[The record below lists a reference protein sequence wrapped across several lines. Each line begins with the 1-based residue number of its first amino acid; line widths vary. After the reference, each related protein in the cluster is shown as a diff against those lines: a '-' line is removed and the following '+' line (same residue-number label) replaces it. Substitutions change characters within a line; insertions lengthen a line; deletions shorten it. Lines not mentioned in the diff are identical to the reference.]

1 VWGSELTRWNRTV
14 RRDGV
19 RARVLDDSR
28 SVAAVNNAIN
38 TAELDPSVRPADDL
52 FRHVNGRWI
61 DRTEIPADRAVA
73 GSFTDLRD
81 EAEAAVRDILE
92 EARDGS
98 APPGSEARKI
108 GDLYAS
114 FMDEEAIETAGR
126 TPIESDLADIDSVTS
141 VPALVHRIGVFERI
155 GVGGTFGLYVAPD
168 AHDPHRNVLHM
179 VQGGIGLPDESYYT
193 DEQFADVRAAYVEH
207 IAAMLTLAGLDDADA
222 RAERVMRLETD
233 LAALHW
239 DRVACRDAQ
248 RTYNPMDRA
257 ELDELSTFDWSGW
270 LEGSQFDP
278 TVLAQV
284 VVAQPSFFTEYAE
297 LLTDERLADWRD
309 WARWNIVHAAAP
321 YLPAAF
327 VEENFD
333 FYGRTLSGTTQ
344 LRDRWKRGVGLVER
358 SMGEAIGKI
367 YVDRHYPPAARA
379 RMDEL
384 IGNLVEAY
392 RDSINGLDW
401 MGETTRKKALTKL
414 DAFTP
419 KVGHPVE
426 WREYDSLAIDRSGL
440 WDNVRRVSAF
450 QTAYELAKLD
460 EPVDRNE
467 WFMTPQTVNAYYNPT
482 MNEIVFPAAIL
493 QPPFFHADADDAVN
507 YGAIGAVIG
516 HEIGH
521 GFDDQGSHYD
531 GEGRLSN
538 WWTDDDRA
546 AFEART
552 SRLIDQYA
560 ALSPSEAPD
569 HNVNGAL
576 TIGENIGDLGGLSIA
591 YKAYRIAQGDD
602 PPPEIDGL
610 TGDQRF
616 FLAWAQ
622 TWQTKLRPAEA
633 VRRLTIDP
641 HAPAQFRCNQVVRNI
656 DAFYAAFGVTEA
668 DGLWLDEEQRV
679 SIW

>member
-1 VWGSELTRWNRTV
+1 M
-14 RRDGV
+14 
-19 RARVLDDSR
+19 
-28 SVAAVNNAIN
+28 NNAIN

-440 WDNVRRVSAF
+440 WDNVRR
-450 QTAYELAKLD
+450 
-460 EPVDRNE
+460 
-467 WFMTPQTVNAYYNPT
+467 
-482 MNEIVFPAAIL
+482 
-493 QPPFFHADADDAVN
+493 
-507 YGAIGAVIG
+507 
-516 HEIGH
+516 
-521 GFDDQGSHYD
+521 
-531 GEGRLSN
+531 
-538 WWTDDDRA
+538 
-546 AFEART
+546 
-552 SRLIDQYA
+552 
-560 ALSPSEAPD
+560 
-569 HNVNGAL
+569 
-576 TIGENIGDLGGLSIA
+576 
-591 YKAYRIAQGDD
+591 
-602 PPPEIDGL
+602 
-610 TGDQRF
+610 
-616 FLAWAQ
+616 
-622 TWQTKLRPAEA
+622 
-633 VRRLTIDP
+633 
-641 HAPAQFRCNQVVRNI
+641 
-656 DAFYAAFGVTEA
+656 
-668 DGLWLDEEQRV
+668 
-679 SIW
+679 

>member
-1 VWGSELTRWNRTV
+1 
-14 RRDGV
+14 
-19 RARVLDDSR
+19 
-28 SVAAVNNAIN
+28 
-38 TAELDPSVRPADDL
+38 
-52 FRHVNGRWI
+52 
-61 DRTEIPADRAVA
+61 
-73 GSFTDLRD
+73 
-81 EAEAAVRDILE
+81 
-92 EARDGS
+92 
-98 APPGSEARKI
+98 
-108 GDLYAS
+108 
-114 FMDEEAIETAGR
+114 
-126 TPIESDLADIDSVTS
+126 DLADVDSVTS
-141 VPALVHRIGVFERI
+141 VAALVHRLGVFERI
-155 GVGGTFGLYVAPD
+155 GVGGAFGLYVAPD
-168 AHDPHRNVLHM
+168 AHDPDRNVLHL

-193 DEQFADVRAAYVEH
+193 DEQFADVRAAYVKH
-207 IAAMLTLAGLDDADA
+207 IAAMFTLAGLDDAA
-222 RAERVMRLETD
+222 ERAERVMRLETD

-257 ELDELSTFDWSGW
+257 GLDELSPFDWSGW
-270 LEGSQFDP
+270 LDGSEFDP

-284 VVAQPSFFTEYAE
+284 VVAQPSFFTEYAGLMSE
-297 LLTDERLADWRD
+297 ERLADWRD
-309 WARWNIVHAAAP
+309 WSRWNIIHAAAP

-327 VEENFD
+327 VDENFD
-333 FYGRTLSGTTQ
+333 FYGRTLSGTAQ
-344 LRDRWKRGVGLVER
+344 LRDRWKRGVGLVEM

-367 YVDRHYPPAARA
+367 YVDRHYPPTARA

-384 IGNLVEAY
+384 IANLVEAY
-392 RDSINGLDW
+392 RDSINALDW
-401 MGETTRKKALTKL
+401 MGEATRKKALAKL

-426 WREYDSLAIDRSGL
+426 WREYESLDVDRSGL
-440 WDNVRRVSAF
+440 WDNARRVSAF
-450 QTAYELAKLD
+450 QTAYELAKLA

-531 GEGRLSN
+531 GHGKLAN
-538 WWTDDDRA
+538 WWTDGDRA
-546 AFEART
+546 AFEERT
-552 SRLIDQYA
+552 TRLIDQYA
-560 ALSPSEAPD
+560 ALSPAEAPD
-569 HNVNGAL
+569 RNVNGAL

-591 YKAYRIAQGDD
+591 YKAYRIAQGDTE
-602 PPPEIDGL
+602 PPEIDGL
-610 TGDQRF
+610 SADQRF

-656 DAFYAAFGVTEA
+656 DAFYAAFAVTA
-668 DGLWLDEEQRV
+668 DDGLWLDEEQRV

>member
-1 VWGSELTRWNRTV
+1 M
-14 RRDGV
+14 RRRRRPNGPDL
-19 RARVLDDSR
+19 ARCR
-28 SVAAVNNAIN
+28 SVAGVNTASTGNTAIN
-38 TAELDPSVRPADDL
+38 SAELDPSVRPADDL
-52 FRHVNGRWI
+52 FRHVNGRWL
-61 DRTEIPADRAVA
+61 DRTEIPADRAAA

-81 EAEAAVRDILE
+81 DAEAAVRDILE
-92 EARDGS
+92 EARDGD
-98 APPGSEARKI
+98 APAGSEARKI

-114 FMDEEAIETAGR
+114 FMDEQAIEAAGR
-126 TPIESDLADIDSVTS
+126 TPIASDLADIDSVTS
-141 VPALVHRIGVFERI
+141 VAALVHRLGAFERI

-168 AHDPHRNVLHM
+168 ADDPQRNVLHL

-193 DEQFADVRAAYVEH
+193 DEQFADVRTAYVKH
-207 IAAMLTLAGLDDADA
+207 IAAMLDLAGLDDSAA
-222 RAERVMRLETD
+222 RAERVMRIETD

-257 ELDELSTFDWSGW
+257 GLDDLSSFDWSGW
-270 LEGSQFDP
+270 LDGSQFDP
-278 TVLAQV
+278 SVLAQV
-284 VVAQPSFFTEYAE
+284 VVAQPSFFTEYAS
-297 LLTDERLADWRD
+297 LLAEERLDDWRD

-333 FYGRTLSGTTQ
+333 FYGRTLSGTAQ
-344 LRDRWKRGVGLVER
+344 LRDRWKRGVGLVEM
-358 SMGEAIGKI
+358 SMGEAVGKI
-367 YVDRHYPPAARA
+367 YVERHYPPAARA

-384 IGNLVEAY
+384 IANLIEAY
-392 RDSINGLDW
+392 RDSINDLDW
-401 MGETTRKKALTKL
+401 MGEATRKKALAKL

-426 WREYDSLAIDRSGL
+426 WRDYESLAIDRTGL

-450 QTAYELAKLD
+450 QTAHELAKLAK
-460 EPVDRNE
+460 PVDRNE

-531 GEGRLSN
+531 GDGRLSN

-546 AFEART
+546 AFEERT
-552 SRLIDQYA
+552 KRLIDQYA
-560 ALSPSEAPD
+560 VLSPAEAPD
-569 HNVNGAL
+569 HFVNGEL

-591 YKAYRIAQGDD
+591 YKAYRIAQGETE
-602 PPPEIDGL
+602 PPEIDGL
-610 TGDQRF
+610 TADQRF
-616 FLAWAQ
+616 FLSWAQ

-656 DAFYAAFGVTEA
+656 DAFYAAFGVTA
-668 DGLWLDEEQRV
+668 SNGLWLDEDERV